1 MCVRASDNSRLGR
14 MGCNSSKAVGTTE
27 NDGPREERNDDDS
40 PRNENADEHPAG
52 NKGHGKNDDE
62 EE

>member
-1 MCVRASDNSRLGR
+1 

-27 NDGPREERNDDDS
+27 NDGPREDRNDDGS
-40 PRNENADEHPAG
+40 PRNENADEHAR
-52 NKGHGKNDDE
+52 NKEHGKNDDE